1 MAFYSGF
8 FNSKGLDRTYTAEN
22 FCDYLGSLICNGIQD
37 NYGDCFK
44 LTAASS
50 GLKVIVGRGKAWID
64 GHYFVNDSR
73 YSIDLTEYQDESL
86 PRYVSIAIV
95 CDTSESVRAVRL
107 EIVPGTPAENP
118 ALPVIPTDENRT
130 RLLLYAVRL
139 NVGATSLSKFD
150 WYDYREDSNV
160 CGYCKCIL
168 GKCKVTEMQS
178 QLAQL
183 IAEMEDYNDTIAG
196 LTNKVDMLQTKV
208 DDLTGDIIETGELGE
223 DIYYVLYSNGRL
235 LLRGTGATYDYDSP
249 LTDNPQESPFKKNLD
264 VKNIVV
270 SSGITSIGAFTFPNC
285 DNLET
290 ISLPNTITKIGRN
303 ALVGTGDGLVE
314 QKLVTGL
321 VELNLSDS
329 VTEIGQFAFA
339 NTRIETLT
347 IPKSVTT
354 VGDYAFQSCINL
366 ETVRYEGTL
375 IGGFMF
381 VRCPKLKNVTL
392 AKTVKIISSHWIN
405 YCDMLTSITYEGSLA
420 DWAEVTKRSNWDGN
434 AGQMPGNMYKVI
446 CFDGYMQYDTETGEW
461 NEVKE

>member
-50 GLKVIVGRGKAWID
+50 GLKVIVGRGKAWIN